1 MFSNH
6 IGDQIL
12 NAKLDGTAPRLFYSA
27 TRKSTDGTVY
37 LKLVNATS
45 EPQTVHIQLTGASA
59 IDKSGKLIAMSAKT
73 TAATNSITQP
83 SAIVPVETGL
93 KDVAS
98 QFSHTMPG
106 YSIQILQLKAR

>member
-1 MFSNH
+1 
-6 IGDQIL
+6 
-12 NAKLDGTAPRLFYSA
+12 
-27 TRKSTDGTVY
+27 
-37 LKLVNATS
+37 
-45 EPQTVHIQLTGASA
+45 
-59 IDKSGKLIAMSAKT
+59 MSAKT

-106 YSIQILQLKAR
+106 YSIQILQLKAH